1 MYIFAMYMKQL
12 LQQSE
17 GFEWDE
23 GNADKNWVLHR
34 VSRTECE
41 QTFFNEPL
49 VVANDEKHS
58 SDEKRYYLLGQTD
71 SGRLLFIVFTMRK
84 NLIRVISARDQHKK
98 EREIYHDL

>member
-12 LQQSE
+12 LQQCK

-23 GNADKNWVLHR
+23 GNAEKNWILHR

-41 QTFFNEPL
+41 QTFFNEPF
-49 VVANDEKHS
+49 VVMHDEKHS
-58 SDEKRYYLLGQTD
+58 QLEKRFYLLGQTD
-71 SGRLLFIVFTMRK
+71 LGRLLFIVFTIRK

-98 EREIYHDL
+98 EREIYHEL